1 MSDRS
6 YYSGYSDQTSG
17 SYAPPNG
24 RHNGGVYREI
34 DPREDRSQRFAAHVL
49 TGPFNGFG
57 NKKSSRHSSSSH
69 KDHHGSSRSSRS
81 STSSSSRYTSSSS
94 RSQQQQQAQF
104 QQQQF
109 QQQQYQQQQPRYPG
123 PQPGYRPA
131 GGHGYGSG
139 YGPGVQQQQPNVY
152 GKNQQ
157 DGPNILVRE

>member
-6 YYSGYSDQTSG
+6 YYSGYSEQTSG

-49 TGPFNGFG
+49 TGPFSGFG
-57 NKKSSRHSSSSH
+57 DKKSSRHSSSSH

-81 STSSSSRYTSSSS
+81 STSSSSSRYTSSSS
-94 RSQQQQQAQF
+94 RSQQQQQAQY

-109 QQQQYQQQQPRYPG
+109 QQQQPRYPG

-131 GGHGYGSG
+131 GGPGYGPGYGSG
-139 YGPGVQQQQPNVY
+139 YGPGMQQQQPNIY
-152 GKNQQ
+152 K
-157 DGPNILVRE
+157 DGGRQGNDVLLG